1 MALPDA
7 NACPSPGWAA
17 PAPAEASA
25 CPSPRRAPTAPAGEA
40 AHTPPGRAATAPVE
54 ASHMR
59 PQRHCDGREEGRLL
73 ALAEYTLHF
82 PVSVVCEA
90 EGAEA
95 GTLPGERAWPAWDQG
110 ERQRG
115 LESCRSPHMAH
126 REGQRQPRRCRQG
139 SHRRSSSAGHCHG
152 CARWCNRCGQIRR
165 RGNRQLRR
173 SRRLRVWR
181 GSSLGDDSAESRDTC
196 RQSSGQSG
204 GRSGR
209 TGSPCGTNE
218 CRKP

>member
-17 PAPAEASA
+17 TAPAEASA
-25 CPSPRRAPTAPAGEA
+25 CPSPGRAATAPAGEG

-73 ALAEYTLHF
+73 ALAEQHL

-126 REGQRQPRRCRQG
+126 REGQRQPRRCRHGSRCRRTSPRQSRRRGPGRGGCRRRRYHRHWRHRHRQG
-139 SHRRSSSAGHCHG
+139 SHRRSSSSGRCHG
-152 CARWCNRCGQIRR
+152 CARWCNRCGQSRR

-173 SRRLRVWR
+173 GHRMR
-181 GSSLGDDSAESRDTC
+181 A
-196 RQSSGQSG
+196 
-204 GRSGR
+204 
-209 TGSPCGTNE
+209 
-218 CRKP
+218 